1 MNHAPPRVES
11 RGLPFWQ
18 WFIDHGIGRFDVA
31 VARRDALGRQHQFLS
46 PTATGH
52 RDLVPDQVLR
62 LLPWLRA
69 ENAHGADIYIRPSRV
84 GTWPVVFLD
93 DIPTAFALRIT
104 RKYAGCLV
112 ETSPG
117 RTHLWLASQH
127 PLACHERF
135 LAQKYLVARLR
146 GLADSGSLSGD
157 HWGRLPGMRNR
168 KPARNC
174 WVNLIGQSYRRR
186 WRPLFHAG
194 APHQPQPHAPHPSPQ
209 PKTDPSRNEWGWVM
223 GALEQRQPPEI
234 VLQRLIEHA
243 KPRRGSDSIRY
254 ARVTVRKACH
264 LLGLRPPP

>member
-11 RGLPFWQ
+11 HSLSFCQ
-18 WFIDHGIGRFDVA
+18 WFIDYHIGRFDVA
-31 VARRDALGRQHQFLS
+31 VARRDALGRQRRFLS

-52 RDLVPDQVLR
+52 RDLMLAQVQR

-69 ENAHGADIYIRPSRV
+69 ENTHGADIYIRPSRFAD
-84 GTWPVVFLD
+84 WPVVFLD

-104 RKYAGCLV
+104 RKYAANLV

-117 RTHLWLASQH
+117 RTHLWLATQH
-127 PLACHERF
+127 PLDCHERF
-135 LAQKYLVARLR
+135 LAQKFLVSRLR

-168 KPARNC
+168 KPGRNC

-186 WRPLFHAG
+186 WLPLFDAG
-194 APHQPQPHAPHPSPQ
+194 APHQPRPHAPHRNAQS
-209 PKTDPSRNEWGWVM
+209 KTDPSRMEWGWVM
-223 GALEQRQPPEI
+223 GALEQHLPPEV
-234 VLQRLIEHA
+234 VLQRLIERA

-254 ARVTVRKACH
+254 AHVTVRKACQI
-264 LLGLRPPP
+264 LGLRPPS